1 MKLVKAWEEQGVEI
15 PAPYQRRIKVLF
27 APDKEG
33 VEPLTFSHAIL
44 PPGGRTDYHIHDRPE
59 LIYVVSGE
67 GICVHE
73 GQQTPITADVAMWVP
88 AGERHQMINTGYG
101 PLKLATVF
109 IPAYTAAENYKRCL
123 DAAAAAEAKPAAA
136 PPTPP
141 AAAQPKP
148 E

>member
-33 VEPLTFSHAIL
+33 VEELTFSHAIL
-44 PPGGRTDYHIHDRPE
+44 PSQGRTDYHTHDRPE
-59 LIYVVSGE
+59 LIFVVSGE

-73 GQQTPITADVAMWVP
+73 GIETPIKEDVAMWVP
-88 AGERHQMINTGYG
+88 AGEKHQIINTGYS
-101 PLKLATVF
+101 PIKLATVF
-109 IPAYTAAENYKRCL
+109 IPAYTAADNYRRCL
-123 DAAAAAEAKPAAA
+123 DAAQAVKPAA
-136 PPTPP
+136 
-141 AAAQPKP
+141 